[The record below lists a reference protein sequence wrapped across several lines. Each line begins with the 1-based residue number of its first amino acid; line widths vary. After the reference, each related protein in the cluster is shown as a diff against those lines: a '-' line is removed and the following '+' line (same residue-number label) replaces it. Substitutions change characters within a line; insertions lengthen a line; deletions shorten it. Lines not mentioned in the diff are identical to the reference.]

1 MVGVEDDKKKK
12 QGAQTGNNPG
22 ASAVADDSRQPL
34 DSVNAVNIPAINTAE
49 QTDAIRN
56 AYVAQA
62 QKEQA
67 SQNQNANAQAAQASN
82 LKPSSI
88 TTKQKVTPQV
98 QLEQED
104 HTPFDVE
111 KERQRMS
118 SMQWLKDMND
128 QVAAIDN
135 EYKSK
140 ADKASKYAKATAW
153 GNFFSA
159 LGQLAGGGKNT
170 YVAPDQTYLKSALSK
185 ADEARKMYDAIR
197 TSNQKAIDK
206 AKNDYLASAE
216 KTHYARQDAANKGV
230 QERNKYRQ
238 EWAKGNSSEVTSTM
252 DNSEALQKN
261 RLRNQKDIEA
271 LKRGDSL
278 KEDRLK
284 RENNAFI
291 NYKDYSKKQNY
302 NLNESEAMRVANLMI
317 KSGNYTKEKLGLL
330 QSFILGQVSGQD
342 KRGLVADI
350 IDYIEQYRN
359 DANVVAILNNSD
371 NYGYG
376 ENSNSN
382 NDEDDLA

>member
-34 DSVNAVNIPAINTAE
+34 DSVNAVNIPTINTAE

-56 AYVAQA
+56 AYIAQA

-67 SQNQNANAQAAQASN
+67 SQNQNTNAQSAQASN

-111 KERQRMS
+111 KERQKMS

-170 YVAPDQTYLKSALSK
+170 YVAPDQTYLKSALTK
-185 ADEARKMYDAIR
+185 ADEARKMYDVIR

-216 KTHYARQDAANKGV
+216 KTYYTRQDAANKGV
-230 QERNKYRQ
+230 QARNKYRQ
-238 EWAKGNSSEVTSTM
+238 EWAKGNSSEVISTM
-252 DNSEALQKN
+252 DNSEALQKD

-284 RENNAFI
+284 REKDAFI

-350 IDYIEQYRN
+350 VDYIEQYRN

>member
-1 MVGVEDDKKKK
+1 MVVVEDDKKKK
-12 QGAQTGNNPG
+12 QGSQTGNNPG

-34 DSVNAVNIPAINTAE
+34 DSVNAVNIPAINTEE
-49 QTDAIRN
+49 QTDSIRN

-67 SQNQNANAQAAQASN
+67 SQNQNVNAQAAQASN

-118 SMQWLKDMND
+118 SMQWLKDMNA

-230 QERNKYRQ
+230 QARNKYRQ
-238 EWAKGNSSEVTSTM
+238 EWAKGNSSEVISTM
-252 DNSEALQKN
+252 DNSEALQKD

-284 RENNAFI
+284 REKDAFI

-330 QSFILGQVSGQD
+330 RSFILGQVSGQD

-350 IDYIEQYRN
+350 VDYIEQYRN

>member
-111 KERQRMS
+111 KERQKMS

-238 EWAKGNSSEVTSTM
+238 EWAKGNSSEVISTM
-252 DNSEALQKN
+252 DNSEALQKD

-284 RENNAFI
+284 REKDAFI

-350 IDYIEQYRN
+350 LDYIEKYRN
-359 DANVVAILNNSD
+359 DAKVVAILNNSD

>member
-1 MVGVEDDKKKK
+1 MAGVEDDKKKK

-67 SQNQNANAQAAQASN
+67 SQNQNANAQAAQASD

-111 KERQRMS
+111 RERQKMS

-230 QERNKYRQ
+230 QARNKYRQ
-238 EWAKGNSSEVTSTM
+238 EWAKGNSSEVISTM
-252 DNSEALQKN
+252 DNSEALQKG

-284 RENNAFI
+284 REKNAFI

-342 KRGLVADI
+342 KRGLMADI

>member
-34 DSVNAVNIPAINTAE
+34 DSVNAVNIPTINTAE

-111 KERQRMS
+111 RERQKMS

-159 LGQLAGGGKNT
+159 LGQLAGSGKNT

-206 AKNDYLASAE
+206 AKSDYLASAE
-216 KTHYARQDAANKGV
+216 KTYYARQDAANKGI

-252 DNSEALQKN
+252 DNSEALQKD

-278 KEDRLK
+278 KEDRIK
-284 RENNAFI
+284 RENDAFI

-302 NLNESEAMRVANLMI
+302 NLNRSEALRIANIMLA
-317 KSGNYTKEKLGLL
+317 TKEYTEESLGLVTSTIKNQL
-330 QSFILGQVSGQD
+330 EIKDKDTLRGKILDFIEKNKTNASL
-342 KRGLVADI
+342 A
-350 IDYIEQYRN
+350 
-359 DANVVAILNNSD
+359 AILNNSD